1 MKKHLCLYIIMY
13 VVFVFFSHSDF
24 TTSRIIRTKSR
35 QFLAR
40 HPWRV
45 ASPSSTSNGEW
56 KKEKI
61 LDTGGF
67 LTSSKKRSGK
77 TFPDAKIYNQARSP
91 TISCLTWPHR
101 CPGKYLL
108 KLVFTTM
115 GWKSEKKCNKLGN
128 QFLKRGCMIFLKK
141 C

>member
-1 MKKHLCLYIIMY
+1 MKKHLRLYIIMY
-13 VVFVFFSHSDF
+13 VFVFFSHSDF

-40 HPWRV
+40 HSWRV

-67 LTSSKKRSGK
+67 LTSSKERSGK

-108 KLVFTTM
+108 KLVYTTM
-115 GWKSEKKCNKLGN
+115 GWKSEKKLQYIN
-128 QFLKRGCMIFLKK
+128 QFLKIFLKI

>member
-1 MKKHLCLYIIMY
+1 MFLILYRKTYFMEFSSLISILFYSICPNVNLYMY
-13 VVFVFFSHSDF
+13 VLFVLFSHSDF

-40 HPWRV
+40 TRW
-45 ASPSSTSNGEW
+45 ATSSTSNGER
-56 KKEKI
+56 KTEKI

-108 KLVFTTM
+108 KLVYTTM
-115 GWKSEKKCNKLGN
+115 G
-128 QFLKRGCMIFLKK
+128 
-141 C
+141 

>member
-1 MKKHLCLYIIMY
+1 MHCCKKILQFAY
-13 VVFVFFSHSDF
+13 VLPKVNEETFAPLHNNVCICFCFSHSDF

-40 HPWRV
+40 HSWRV

-56 KKEKI
+56 KTKKI

-108 KLVFTTM
+108 KLVYTTM
-115 GWKSEKKCNKLGN
+115 G
-128 QFLKRGCMIFLKK
+128 
-141 C
+141 

>member
-1 MKKHLCLYIIMY
+1 MSFRVLMIYLCLTWSKWSNIYLRLCIIMY
-13 VVFVFFSHSDF
+13 VFVLFSHSDF

-108 KLVFTTM
+108 KLVYTTM
-115 GWKSEKKCNKLGN
+115 GWRSEKK
-128 QFLKRGCMIFLKK
+128 IAID
-141 C
+141 

>member
-40 HPWRV
+40 SRW
-45 ASPSSTSNGEW
+45 ATSSTSNGER
-56 KKEKI
+56 KTEKI

-91 TISCLTWPHR
+91 TISSLTWPHR

-108 KLVFTTM
+108 KLVYNFSSTT
-115 GWKSEKKCNKLGN
+115 S
-128 QFLKRGCMIFLKK
+128 RIFNIKYSLL
-141 C
+141 

>member
-40 HPWRV
+40 HSWRV

-56 KKEKI
+56 KTKKI

-108 KLVFTTM
+108 KLVYTTM
-115 GWKSEKKCNKLGN
+115 GWKSEKKLQYIN
-128 QFLKRGCMIFLKK
+128 QFLKIFLKI